1 MLATAAKLIVAAALV
16 VATHQVHE
24 RLPARL
30 PSDLGEEFVPR
41 PSVAKL
47 ASLGFDAAL
56 ADYYWLRAVQIVG
69 GENGDVGRHARLI
82 GRMVDVVTTLD
93 PWVDHPY
100 RFAAVWLTDSPES
113 VRKANDLLRR
123 GIEHHP
129 DEWRNRFYLGFNLYF
144 YLGENGAAA
153 DVLEETMALDGAPA
167 YLPRLVARLRSHA
180 DDLDTAALFLIELAK
195 NEPDEGRRAN
205 YYDALDEIEVE
216 RRARRLDEARARFR
230 ERTGRDIERVE
241 ELVAGPD
248 RVLPQLPSPVPS
260 SVPEALRRNAHW
272 RVDRDQ
278 DRIVSTFYE
287 RRYALSFHEREA
299 RRRDEWLGEK
309 ARGGNR
315 L

>member
-1 MLATAAKLIVAAALV
+1 MLATAAKCLVAAALV
-16 VATHQVHE
+16 LATHGVHE

-56 ADYYWLRAVQIVG
+56 SDYYWLRAVQIVG
-69 GENGDVGRHARLI
+69 GETGELERHARLL
-82 GRMVDVVTTLD
+82 GRMIDVVTTLD

-113 VRKANDLLRR
+113 VRKANELLRR

-144 YLGENGAAA
+144 YLSENGAAA
-153 DVLEETMALDGAPA
+153 DEIEKAAQLPGAPA

-180 DDLDTAALFLIELAK
+180 DDLETAAVFLVELAK
-195 NEPDEGRRAN
+195 NEPDETRRAQ
-205 YYDALDEIEVE
+205 YLDALDEIEIE
-216 RRARRLDEARARFR
+216 RSARILDAARERFR
-230 ERTGRDIERVE
+230 ERAGRDIERVD
-241 ELVAGPD
+241 ELVRGPHAP
-248 RVLPQLPSPVPS
+248 LSGLPSPAPAAA
-260 SVPEALRRNAHW
+260 PEPLRRGAHW
-272 RVDRDQ
+272 RLDDETGQ
-278 DRIVSTFYE
+278 IVSSYFD
-287 RRYALSFHEREA
+287 RRYVLSFNARDAKRREEWREREQA
-299 RRRDEWLGEK
+299 EGE
-309 ARGGNR
+309 R